1 MNKFSSLDDP
11 KDSDSLNS
19 RVSKDRED
27 EDPDKTSENGSVST
41 LEDDY
46 VEGIRDI
53 YTIEQLKNLVDTT
66 RIIQYD
72 PVCVR
77 KKSNWSKTGE
87 EFKMDDEKFNPKAL
101 LKEIKTRSPKL
112 DRLLK
117 NIEKLDRDDRK
128 IHGHTFKHFIFSDL
142 KSGAHGAKL
151 IAAAFIAK
159 RMRLGYV
166 LDDSKIRL
174 LEDAELLE
182 TANQNFLL
190 LSSTEVFDKPIGVNL
205 KKNILKKFNQ
215 RPENVYGELAQII
228 VMDSGF
234 KEGIDLFDVKYVHLF
249 EPSVSAAD
257 QTQTIGRATRTCGQK
272 GLQFH
277 PTRGWP
283 LHVYQYDLEI
293 GDAYQKAFQ
302 GSQSTMELYLK
313 SLNIDLRRLNF
324 AEDLEKLT
332 IYGSVDYELNR
343 PIHEFAISAEEEDT
357 ESNPESPVSINGGK
371 PRKQSVSIVSL
382 SSGDI
387 IEPIHTSSL
396 QKIDFDNMRTY
407 VRDYFMDDQWETVKM
422 ENLCGYAGP
431 EAPVSGGAGSQLIN
445 YTPTQRFIQDY
456 FTPFHPLK
464 GLLLYHSV
472 GTGKTCSAIAAAS
485 ANFEPEEYTVL
496 WVTRTTLKSD
506 IWKNMFDQICNDRI
520 RMAVEN
526 GESIPEE
533 QRKRVRLLSKSWKIR
548 PMSYKQ
554 FSNLILKENQFYR
567 ELVKING
574 EEDPLRKT
582 LLIIDEAHK
591 LYEDSDLS
599 VLERPNMEVLRN
611 AIQNSYMVSGR
622 NSVRLLLMT
631 ATPISANPM
640 ELIQLLNLM
649 KMPDEQMSR
658 RFEDF
663 AEIYLDGDTGRFT
676 AEGKKLY
683 LDQIAGLV
691 SCLNRE
697 KDARQFAQPIIRN
710 IMVPMVSSELKSTI
724 DQYDRK
730 FVKEY
735 LQNEVV
741 DLKKKIETVNQKL
754 EGDLGDLD
762 LTKFAFLKKKCDPYQ
777 SNQKKQMKCLKIV
790 NANIAELL
798 KEAKKESQK
807 IRDEINEIR
816 EQIKNANL
824 FRNQVLSNIKDTV
837 VADPEAFKEYKNTV
851 YYQIRETCSKQKI
864 DNENFD
870 EVVEQHPAIQF
881 INARIEDTDDLIQE
895 KKEGLENR
903 LTAYRNHLKQLRQLL
918 RTDLSSM
925 EKELVRLI
933 IQYDR
938 RAYQKT
944 RKSGKKEVEE
954 EVQELMKERKKIENG
969 KKKMTRRIRR
979 TLRSQLK
986 EKQDIQRDLERAAKK
1001 LKRARRK
1008 QGEMESDIADE
1019 LIQNLVNGFTENID
1033 SELEGLQREMEEYEQ
1048 KRAEKQALAEAR
1060 REEKRQERLAKAAEQ
1075 RAEKQRVQEEKKQA
1089 RVEERRRKMEEK
1101 EQIRL
1106 TKKREREEKKALN
1119 KTRKNKK

>member
-1 MNKFSSLDDP
+1 MENPNSATN
-11 KDSDSLNS
+11 SLNS
-19 RVSKDRED
+19 RDSRDD
-27 EDPDKTSENGSVST
+27 DNSSAST
-41 LEDDY
+41 LDDDY
-46 VEGIRDI
+46 VEGIRDV
-53 YTIEQLKNLVDTT
+53 YTIEQLQQLVDTS
-66 RIIQYD
+66 RITNYD

-77 KKSNWSKTGE
+77 KRTNWSKNGD
-87 EFKMDDEKFNPKAL
+87 EFKMDHPEFDPKAL

-117 NIEKLDRDDRK
+117 NIARLDEADQRT
-128 IHGHTFKHFIFSDL
+128 HGHTFKHFIYSDL

-151 IAAAFIAK
+151 IASAFIAK
-159 RMRLGYV
+159 EMRLGYV
-166 LDDSKIRL
+166 LDLPSKIRL

-182 TANQNFLL
+182 TPRQNFLL
-190 LSSTEVFDKPIGVNL
+190 LSSTTVFDKPIGVNL
-205 KKNILKKFNQ
+205 KKGLLKKFNQ
-215 RPENVYGELAQII
+215 RPENVHGDLVRFII
-228 VMDSGF
+228 MDSGF

-283 LHVYQYDLEI
+283 LYVYQYDLEI
-293 GDAYQKAFQ
+293 GDAYQRAFL
-302 GSQSTMELYLK
+302 GSQSAMELYLK
-313 SLNIDLRRLNF
+313 SLHIDLRLLNF

-343 PIHEFAISAEEEDT
+343 NIHEFAISEEKED
-357 ESNPESPVSINGGK
+357 ESP
-371 PRKQSVSIVSL
+371 
-382 SSGDI
+382 
-387 IEPIHTSSL
+387 TSSL
-396 QKIDFDNMRTY
+396 QTGGRPLRPPPSRQPITEDILQPIQTTSLREINFENMRTY
-407 VRDYFMDDQWETVKM
+407 VRDYFMDDEWEPVKM
-422 ENLCGYAGP
+422 ENLCGYAGS
-431 EAPVSGGAGSQLIN
+431 ASASATGGAAAAPELIR

-456 FTPFHPLK
+456 FTPFNPLK

-485 ANFEPEEYTVL
+485 ANFEPEEYTIL

-506 IWKNMFDQICNDRI
+506 IWKNMFDQICHDRI

-526 GESIPEE
+526 GDTVPDE
-533 QRKRVRLLSKSWKIR
+533 QRKRVRMLSKSWKIR

-554 FSNLILKENQFYR
+554 FSNLIMKENQFYR

-599 VLERPNMEVLRN
+599 VLERPDMEVLRN

-631 ATPISANPM
+631 ATPITKNPM
-640 ELIQLLNLM
+640 EMIRLLNLM
-649 KMPDEQMSR
+649 KMPDEQISH

-663 AEIYLDGDTGRFT
+663 AEIYLDADTGRFT
-676 AEGKKLY
+676 REGKKLY

-697 KDARQFAQPIIRN
+697 KDARQFSQPIIRKVK
-710 IMVPMVSSELKSTI
+710 VPMVDAALKTTI

-730 FVKEY
+730 YVNEY

-741 DLKKKIETVNQKL
+741 DLKERIETVNRKL

-762 LTKFAFLKKKCDPYQ
+762 LSKFAFLKKKCDPYQ
-777 SNQKKQMKCLKIV
+777 TDTRRHSKCLKIV
-790 NANIAELL
+790 NDQIAELL
-798 KEAKKESQK
+798 KEAKKESQA
-807 IRDEINEIR
+807 IRDEIKEIR

-824 FRNQVLSNIKDTV
+824 FRNETLSGINENV
-837 VADPEAFKEYKNTV
+837 AADPRSFKEYKNTV
-851 YYQIRETCSKQKI
+851 YYQLRETCSQKKI
-864 DNENFD
+864 DNAAFD

-881 INARIEDTDDLIQE
+881 INARLEDTDDLIQE

-903 LTAYRNHLKQLRQLL
+903 LVAYRRHLKQLRQLL
-918 RTDLSSM
+918 RTGDISSR
-925 EKELVRLI
+925 EQELVRLM

-938 RAYQKT
+938 RAYQKIRRT
-944 RKSGKKEVEE
+944 GKKEMEE
-954 EVQELMKERKKIENG
+954 EVLELRKERKKIENG
-969 KKKMTRRIRR
+969 KKKLTRKIRK
-979 TLRSQLK
+979 TLRSHLK
-986 EKQDIQRDLERAAKK
+986 EKKEIQRDLDRAAKK
-1001 LKRARRK
+1001 LKRTRRK
-1008 QGEMESDIADE
+1008 QGELESDIKDE
-1019 LIQNLVNGFTENID
+1019 MIQRLVDEFAENID
-1033 SELEGLQREMEEYEQ
+1033 SELEGLHREMEEYER
-1048 KRAEKQALAEAR
+1048 KRTEKREIQEAR
-1060 REEKRQERLAKAAEQ
+1060 RVEKQQERMAKMAEQ
-1075 RAEKQRVQEEKKQA
+1075 RAEKQRLQEEKKQA
-1089 RVEERRRKMEEK
+1089 RAEEQRRKKEEK
-1101 EQIRL
+1101 EQFRL
-1106 TKKREREEKKALN
+1106 TKKREREEKKVLN
-1119 KTRKNKK
+1119 KTRKRAPKT